1 MQPFAVIFD
10 FNGTMLFD
18 TPLQYQA
25 WNMIAEQTIG
35 KSIGIDTF
43 LRTANGRSS
52 AETVD
57 IFWGKSLTKDE
68 KQALISNKRQAY
80 KHLCLTHPELFHL
93 ADGIPEVLDL
103 LKKHNIPFTIATSSN
118 PASVDFYYEKLELN
132 RWFHRE
138 DIVCTDGSFR
148 GKPAPDIYCAAAKT
162 LHMNPENCIVIE
174 DAVAGAY
181 AARGAGIG
189 YIVIID
195 PEDSGLIWVGEQ
207 VDCVIQEHEQLY
219 EMLCQRMQEKKTN
232 LS

>member
-25 WNMIAEQTIG
+25 WNMIAEQSIG

-80 KHLCLTHPELFHL
+80 KRLCLTHPELFHL
-93 ADGIPEVLDL
+93 ADGIPQILDF
-103 LKKHNIPFTIATSSN
+103 LKKHEIPFTIATSSN
-118 PASVDFYYEKLELN
+118 PASVDFYYENLQLY
-132 RWFHRE
+132 RWFRRE

-148 GKPAPDIYCAAAKT
+148 GKPAPDIYCAAAKS
-162 LHMNPENCIVIE
+162 LHMHPKDCIVIE

-181 AARGAGIG
+181 AARGAGI
-189 YIVIID
+189 
-195 PEDSGLIWVGEQ
+195 
-207 VDCVIQEHEQLY
+207 
-219 EMLCQRMQEKKTN
+219 
-232 LS
+232 

>member
-1 MQPFAVIFD
+1 MQRFAVIFD

-25 WNMIAEQTIG
+25 WNMLAEKTLG
-35 KSIGIDTF
+35 RSIGIDRF

-57 IFWGKSLTKDE
+57 IFWGNSLTTDE
-68 KQALISNKRQAY
+68 KQALILDKRQAY
-80 KHLCLTHPELFHL
+80 KRLCLTHPELFHL

-118 PASVDFYYEKLELN
+118 PASVDFYYEKLELD
-132 RWFHRE
+132 RWFRRE

-148 GKPAPDIYCAAAKT
+148 GKPAPDIYCAAAKA

>member
-1 MQPFAVIFD
+1 MQRFAVIFD

-25 WNMIAEQTIG
+25 WNMLAEKTMG
-35 KSIGIDTF
+35 RSIGIDQF

-52 AETVD
+52 TETVD
-57 IFWGKSLTKDE
+57 IFWGNSLTTDE
-68 KQALISNKRQAY
+68 KQALILDKRQAY
-80 KHLCLTHPELFHL
+80 KELCLMHPELFHL
-93 ADGIPEVLDL
+93 ADGIPQILDF
-103 LKKHNIPFTIATSSN
+103 LKKHKIPFTIATSSN
-118 PASVDFYYEKLELN
+118 PASVDFYYDNLQLD
-132 RWFHRE
+132 RWFRRE

-148 GKPAPDIYCAAAKT
+148 GKPAPDIYCAAAKS
-162 LHMNPENCIVIE
+162 LHMHPKDCIVIE

-189 YIVIID
+189 YVIVID

-207 VDCVIQEHEQLY
+207 VDCVIQEHGQLY
-219 EMLCQRMQEKKTN
+219 AMLCDKIKKKTG